1 MNEINLRNIDLN
13 LLTIFQAIYSD
24 GQVVKAAAT
33 LGLTQPAVSHALGRL
48 RNLFNDPLFVRSRSG
63 MDPTPRAHE
72 ISDQVSQILINI
84 RQVVSGD
91 SQFDPATSKR
101 ELKIG
106 MLDYGMTH
114 YAPEIAKILSK
125 EAPYVVMN
133 CQQIRIES
141 AIELMDRDG
150 LDFALAPFG
159 TLPERIQRKVLM
171 REEYYVVARR
181 NHPKL
186 KNGLSVETYAAL
198 KHVYISSTSEIMDR
212 VDHEFQNV
220 GVTRKIGMS
229 VPHYSAAM
237 FAVAKSDFIAIIPK
251 GPAELYQKFCDLDL
265 YEPPIKLMPRVISV
279 IHHQR
284 RLNDPLIE
292 WLWDKFDIFVRV

>member
-114 YAPEIAKILSK
+114 YFYNPGLRK
-125 EAPYVVMN
+125 ENKTP
-133 CQQIRIES
+133 S
-141 AIELMDRDG
+141 PAISGEG
-150 LDFALAPFG
+150 
-159 TLPERIQRKVLM
+159 Q
-171 REEYYVVARR
+171 
-181 NHPKL
+181 
-186 KNGLSVETYAAL
+186 
-198 KHVYISSTSEIMDR
+198 
-212 VDHEFQNV
+212 
-220 GVTRKIGMS
+220 
-229 VPHYSAAM
+229 
-237 FAVAKSDFIAIIPK
+237 
-251 GPAELYQKFCDLDL
+251 
-265 YEPPIKLMPRVISV
+265 
-279 IHHQR
+279 
-284 RLNDPLIE
+284 
-292 WLWDKFDIFVRV
+292 